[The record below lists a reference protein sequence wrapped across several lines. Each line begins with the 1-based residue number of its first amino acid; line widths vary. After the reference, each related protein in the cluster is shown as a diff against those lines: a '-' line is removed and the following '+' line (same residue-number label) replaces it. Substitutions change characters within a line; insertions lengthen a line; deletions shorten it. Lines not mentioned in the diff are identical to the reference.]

1 MGNPEKLFSDI
12 RAFEWDEKKRAQNLK
27 KHGIDFDDARV
38 IFDGPIL
45 VKESSRGTET
55 RYAVL
60 GFVDEIEI
68 AVICTFREDRCRIIS
83 ARRARTYERKEL
95 HRRLKRSDE
104 TGQN

>member
-27 KHGIDFDDARV
+27 KHGIDFDDSRV
-38 IFDGPIL
+38 ILEGPIL
-45 VKESSRGTET
+45 VKESNRGIET

-60 GFVDEIEI
+60 GFIDEIEI
-68 AVICTFREDRCRIIS
+68 VVICTFRGERCRIIS

-95 HRRLKRSDE
+95 YRRLKSSDE